1 MDKIEK
7 VLYMRN
13 EEQGDCSTAVDVM
26 EVMTRGENKAAQLET
41 LPFVEMSDSNTQSTV
56 GQISIQSDQVSVFQH
71 RVEELEVYNAIN
83 SIIVENHNPHHD
95 CCSPGC
101 YFKATELAS
110 YVCPVAKRKCTL
122 LLMYILLCLE

>member
-7 VLYMRN
+7 VLYLRN
-13 EEQGDCSTAVDVM
+13 EEQSDRYTAVDVM

-71 RVEELEVYNAIN
+71 RVEELKVYNA
-83 SIIVENHNPHHD
+83 
-95 CCSPGC
+95 
-101 YFKATELAS
+101 
-110 YVCPVAKRKCTL
+110 
-122 LLMYILLCLE
+122 